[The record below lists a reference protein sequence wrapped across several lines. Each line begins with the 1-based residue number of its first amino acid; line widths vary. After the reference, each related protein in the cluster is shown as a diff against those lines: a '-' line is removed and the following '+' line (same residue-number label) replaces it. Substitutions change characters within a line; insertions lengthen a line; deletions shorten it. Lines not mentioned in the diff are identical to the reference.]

1 MTSFI
6 NSRYGSIVTVSIPQG
21 TASCYLFSVGIML
34 SVNAIQSEMRPVYSE
49 NYFTRPAVDVWCKKF
64 ALGREGV
71 VDEERPDEM
80 LFRR

>member
-1 MTSFI
+1 
-6 NSRYGSIVTVSIPQG
+6 
-21 TASCYLFSVGIML
+21 ML